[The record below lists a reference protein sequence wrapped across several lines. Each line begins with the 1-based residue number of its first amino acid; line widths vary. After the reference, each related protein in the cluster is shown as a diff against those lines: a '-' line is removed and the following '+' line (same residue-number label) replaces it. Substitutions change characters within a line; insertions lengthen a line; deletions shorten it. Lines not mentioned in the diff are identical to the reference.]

1 MRTNLK
7 HFINGEWVES
17 TGNETSDVINPA
29 TEKSIGKI
37 SLGTKEDLDKA
48 VAAAKAALPTF
59 SRTTKEE
66 RIKMLR
72 NIAKGYEKRKQEL
85 IEVMTEELGA
95 PLKISEEVHY
105 EMGLSHFKEAANAL
119 EDYTFEKDH
128 GSYKVVKESIGVS
141 GLITPWNFPTNQ
153 TSTKIAGAIAAGSPM
168 VLKPSELT
176 PYAAMILAEIIDDAG
191 VPKGAFNL
199 VNGTGS
205 TIGDGISSHPD
216 IDFVSFT
223 GSGAVGEKIM
233 QNAAKT
239 IKKVA
244 LELGGKSP
252 LVVLEDADVEEAAK
266 IAVSHIAMNT
276 GQVCTAATR
285 IIIPASMKEKFE
297 EAVKKVLPSFPVG
310 DPLNKDNVTGPL
322 VAEKQWDRVQD
333 YIKKGMDEGAKLLTG
348 GTGKPDG
355 LETGYFVKPTVFT
368 DVSNDMVIA
377 QEEIFGPVTTI
388 ITYDDLEQAL
398 EIANDTIYGLAGYAV
413 GKDQET
419 LDYVAKN
426 IRAGQIIVN
435 DAEQDRAAPFGGFKQ
450 SGIGREWGAFG
461 IEEYLE
467 PKAIMGVKVPAKV

>member
-1 MRTNLK
+1 
-7 HFINGEWVES
+7 
-17 TGNETSDVINPA
+17 
-29 TEKSIGKI
+29 
-37 SLGTKEDLDKA
+37 
-48 VAAAKAALPTF
+48 
-59 SRTTKEE
+59 
-66 RIKMLR
+66 
-72 NIAKGYEKRKQEL
+72 
-85 IEVMTEELGA
+85 
-95 PLKISEEVHY
+95 
-105 EMGLSHFKEAANAL
+105 
-119 EDYTFEKDH
+119 
-128 GSYKVVKESIGVS
+128 
-141 GLITPWNFPTNQ
+141 
-153 TSTKIAGAIAAGSPM
+153 M

-176 PYAAMILAEIIDDAG
+176 PYAAMILAEIIDEAG

-333 YIKKGMDEGAKLLTG
+333 YIKKGIDEGAKLLTG

>member
-1 MRTNLK
+1 MYTNLK

-17 TGNETSDVINPA
+17 TGNETEDVINPA
-29 TEKSIGKI
+29 TEESIGQI

-48 VAAAKAALPTF
+48 VQAAKAALPTF
-59 SRTTKEE
+59 SRTSREE
-66 RIKMLR
+66 RIEMLEK
-72 NIAKGYEKRKQEL
+72 IAKGYEKRKDEL
-85 IEVMTEELGA
+85 VQVMTDELGA
-95 PLKISEEVHY
+95 PLKFSEEVHY
-105 EMGLSHFKEAANAL
+105 EMGLAHFKKTAEAL
-119 EDYTFEKDH
+119 KDYKFEEDH
-128 GSYKVVKESIGVS
+128 GNYKIIKETIGVS

-153 TSTKIAGAIAAGSPM
+153 TSTKIASAIAAGSPM
-168 VLKPSELT
+168 VLKPAELT
-176 PYAAMILAEIIDDAG
+176 PFAAMILAEIIDESG

-223 GSGAVGEKIM
+223 GSAGVGEKIM

-252 LVVLEDADVEEAAK
+252 LIVLDDADIEEAAK
-266 IAVSHIAMNT
+266 IAVSHISLNS

-285 IIIPASMKEKFE
+285 IIIPESMKKDFE
-297 EAVKKVLPSFPVG
+297 EAMKKAVSSFPVG
-310 DPLNKDNVTGPL
+310 DPLDKNVVTGPL
-322 VAEKQWDRVQD
+322 VAKKQWDRVQS
-333 YIKKGMDEGAKLLTG
+333 YIEKGIDEGATLLTG

-355 LETGYFVKPTVFT
+355 LEKGYYVKPTIFT

-377 QEEIFGPVTTI
+377 QEEIFGPVTTV
-388 ITYDDLEQAL
+388 ITYKDLDEAL
-398 EIANDTIYGLAGYAV
+398 EIANDTVYGLAGYVV
-413 GKDQET
+413 GEDQET

-426 IRAGQIIVN
+426 IRAGQIVVN
-435 DAEQDRAAPFGGFKQ
+435 DAEQDRSAPFGGFKQ

-467 PKAIMGVKVPAKV
+467 PKSVFGVKVPAKA